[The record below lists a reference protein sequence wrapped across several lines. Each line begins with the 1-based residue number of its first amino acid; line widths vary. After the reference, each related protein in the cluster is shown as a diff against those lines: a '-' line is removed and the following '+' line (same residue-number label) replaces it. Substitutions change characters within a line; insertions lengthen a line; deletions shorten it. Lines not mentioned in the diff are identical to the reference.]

1 MKDGKSSEYPQ
12 LTLTAAVRTADAN
25 SAAVDRTLYD
35 AQEITHVLLM
45 GVGGITFDTT
55 NKIEV
60 LMEDS
65 DDDSTYATV
74 AQKDC
79 IVDNGVTVTS
89 GIVKSFIAAHAT
101 ATAYSFG
108 YRGNKRYSRLKL
120 DFSGTH
126 GVGTAT
132 AAVAIHGETKFA
144 PAA

>member
-1 MKDGKSSEYPQ
+1 MKDGKSSKYPQ
-12 LTLTAAVRTADAN
+12 LTLTAAVRTADA
-25 SAAVDRTLYD
+25 SGAAVDRTLYD
-35 AQEITHVLLM
+35 AQEITHILLM
-45 GVGGITFDTT
+45 GAGGITFSGTD
-55 NKIEV
+55 KIEV
-60 LMEDS
+60 VMEESDNDS
-65 DDDSTYATV
+65 DYSAV

-108 YRGNKRYSRLKL
+108 YRGNKRYSRLRL

-126 GVGTAT
+126 GAGTAT